1 MSTRRAQ
8 ILRALAPV
16 TGEERAAEIV
26 DVAADIEQVK
36 SWSDAET
43 SRVLA
48 RLSRGHGATAVAARR
63 LWDRLSRAGTTRSE
77 EMSVRTNFVD
87 ALVKLLGPALGDDN
101 ARSVILRELSAQG
114 LIPAALDRA
123 GSLELLERLASRG
136 GAEGT
141 VARFAKAR
149 AILSLPER

>member
-1 MSTRRAQ
+1 
-8 ILRALAPV
+8 
-16 TGEERAAEIV
+16 
-26 DVAADIEQVK
+26 
-36 SWSDAET
+36 
-43 SRVLA
+43 
-48 RLSRGHGATAVAARR
+48 
-63 LWDRLSRAGTTRSE
+63 
-77 EMSVRTNFVD
+77 MSVRTNFVD
-87 ALVKLLGPALGDDN
+87 ALVNLLGPALGDDN

-149 AILSLPER
+149 AMLSLPER